1 MKLLFLSLAFVSLSL
16 AQSFEGSVSAGV
28 SQIRNGDI
36 GSGYTLDNG
45 FRLAFRMNLNTR
57 KYLGYELGYAYNRT
71 HLGDSSGFTAAQG
84 GNGMAIHQG
93 FGAVLLHATGVES
106 RVRPFVAGGLGFSNF
121 VPPGQTAQYGQGETK
136 FALNYGGGVKVRITG
151 PWQLRFDVRQFNT
164 GMPFGLKSGRFLQN
178 EISAGIGY
186 TL

>member
-16 AQSFEGSVSAGV
+16 AQSFEGAVSAGI
-28 SQIRNGDI
+28 SQIRNSDI

-45 FRLAFRMNLNTR
+45 FRLALRMNLNTK

-71 HLGDSSGFTAAQG
+71 HLGSSGFGTTQSSS
-84 GNGMAIHQG
+84 GMAIHQG

-106 RVRPFVAGGLGFSNF
+106 RIRPFVAGGIGFSNF

-136 FALNYGGGVKVRITG
+136 FALNYGGGVKVKLFG
-151 PWQLRFDVRQFNT
+151 PWQLRFDIRQFNT